1 MIALTGAGRSISA
14 FIIRIRYKCARSH
27 VPLQLEATVA
37 TPCGHHVADALLHI
51 TLAKSRRASGE
62 LCNFTTTHAFRTVGA
77 AVLVQVVGPCFDE
90 LNVRPGCECSTRACK
105 AAIQPL
111 VTQTCKRAIL
121 KIICD
126 VADWLEPQLEANVR
140 SMYLHVFNDCALG
153 AQEGCNAVRSRPA
166 QTALHR

>member
-1 MIALTGAGRSISA
+1 MYRYSWRRRLQRHVDIMLLMPFCTSHSRS
-14 FIIRIRYKCARSH
+14 RG
-27 VPLQLEATVA
+27 VPV
-37 TPCGHHVADALLHI
+37 V
-51 TLAKSRRASGE
+51 
-62 LCNFTTTHAFRTVGA
+62 NGA